1 MPIRI
6 IRHDGKTDAG
16 AHVEL
21 DYREMQLP
29 TSYSRLDTEDFARE
43 VRSRAL
49 LTRWGVELPSSPV
62 DLLSG
67 RMKAWQCTA
76 DSQLVGH
83 CAADSMT
90 GRIVSLG
97 VSAGYEGRG
106 IGKKLLSL
114 TVASL
119 RAAGAT
125 RIWLAATPD
134 PTTRAHGFYRAAG
147 WRPTGEKTE
156 NGEEILELPDSIA
169 SPDE

>member
-1 MPIRI
+1 MN
-6 IRHDGKTDAG
+6 
-16 AHVEL
+16 L

-29 TSYSRLDTEDFARE
+29 ASYSRPDAEDFARE

-49 LTRWGVELPSSPV
+49 LTKWGVQLPASPV

-67 RMKAWQCTA
+67 RMKAWQCMA
-76 DSQLVGH
+76 DAQLVGH

-97 VSAGYEGRG
+97 VIAGYEGRG
-106 IGKKLLSL
+106 VGKKLLSL

-125 RIWLAATPD
+125 RIWLAAPPE
-134 PTTRAHGFYRAAG
+134 PTARAHGFYRAVG
-147 WRPTGEKTE
+147 WRPTGERTE
-156 NGEEILELPDSIA
+156 TGEEILELP
-169 SPDE
+169 PDLSA